1 VTNYDPIKAARNDGF
16 NMGTIAALACT
27 FAQGAETLWGEI
39 VRAAGTQDVLRH
51 ALTNDGDWEWGGF
64 HRLAV
69 AELGQR
75 EVSKARRAVAAWNRR
90 ASLVQ
95 GTEATAGGGASY
107 PTPEKNPTPA
117 YRPAG
122 VAPSDGGQQQ

>member
-1 VTNYDPIKAARNDGF
+1 MEELKRTPLLDALERAR
-16 NMGTIAALACT
+16 AALPDFRQQDDYLLAH
-27 FAQGAETLWGEI
+27 GASLMSEASHEIIHTDTLTKI
-39 VRAAGTQDVLRH
+39 V
-51 ALTNDGDWEWGGF
+51 
-64 HRLAV
+64 LAV
-69 AELGQR
+69 L
-75 EVSKARRAVAAWNRR
+75 S

>member
-1 VTNYDPIKAARNDGF
+1 MEELKLCPFCGGEADWSAGIGWFAIVCQTCFVETEAYSSADD
-16 NMGTIAALACT
+16 
-27 FAQGAETLWGEI
+27 AQG
-39 VRAAGTQDVLRH
+39 V
-51 ALTNDGDWEWGGF
+51 
-64 HRLAV
+64 
-69 AELGQR
+69 
-75 EVSKARRAVAAWNRR
+75 WNRR